1 MRYFHSSV
9 PLEAFRGLSSL
20 FMSFTYKPSPPLH
33 WTWLRM
39 TGPDAQDYLHRM
51 TTVNARELASGHG
64 TPGCF
69 LTPQGKI
76 RSSFTLWMLA
86 EGDYAFELDSG
97 CEDRWKSALMTAVDQ
112 FHFGEQF
119 VLHDHPK
126 GFECLW
132 VFPDEVTGE
141 SVPQSGHEPRSG
153 HEIDEVSG
161 CHVLRQSGQEYGRPW
176 TTVWGTA
183 PQLEA
188 WQAKSLPTCEPIDYA
203 RIEAWRIASLR
214 PRVDVELR
222 EDSIPLEIGLKAA
235 IADNKG
241 CYPGQEVI
249 EKIVALGSPARRL
262 VLIEGAVPAPSPG
275 DRIHGAVESH
285 PEVGQVTS
293 VSEEAGRFRA
303 LGVLRKTHAKEGL
316 ELKMGTGSHGIVVR
330 VAPYV

>member
-1 MRYFHSSV
+1 
-9 PLEAFRGLSSL
+9 
-20 FMSFTYKPSPPLH
+20 
-33 WTWLRM
+33 M
-39 TGPDAQDYLHRM
+39 TGPDAQDYIHRM
-51 TTVNARELASGHG
+51 TTVNARDLASGQG
-64 TPGCF
+64 SPGCF

-76 RSSFTLWMLA
+76 RSSFMLWMLA

-97 CEDRWKSALMTAVDQ
+97 SEDRWKSALMTAVDQ

-132 VFPDEVTGE
+132 VFPDEVAPG
-141 SVPQSGHEPRSG
+141 PAHEM
-153 HEIDEVSG
+153 DEASG
-161 CHVLRQSGQEYGRPW
+161 CHVLRQSGQEFGRPW

-188 WQAKSLPTCEPIDYA
+188 WKEKHLTFSESIDYA

-222 EDSIPLEIGLKAA
+222 EDSIPLEIGLKQS

-262 VLIEGAVPAPSPG
+262 VLIEGSDPAPSPG
-275 DRIHGAVESH
+275 DRIQGSAESTS
-285 PEVGQVTS
+285 EVGQVTS
-293 VSEEAGRFRA
+293 VAQEAGRFQA
-303 LGVLRKTHAKEGL
+303 LGVLRKTHAKEGQ
-316 ELKMGTGSHGIVVR
+316 ELRIGTGSHGIVVR